1 MENKMANSMKTVK
14 VNDEFFQKSKLSG
27 KTFNQYHGELE
38 QANQDGK
45 LKIAEKELEKIREMQ
60 GVIYSLTE
68 QRKADRNLV
77 DSLFK
82 TVKLQDQRIT
92 ALTDSVEKLTNALT
106 TAIAR
111 R

>member
-1 MENKMANSMKTVK
+1 MANSMKTVK
-14 VNDEFFQKSKLSG
+14 VNDEFFQKAKLAG

-38 QANQDGK
+38 QNNQDGK
-45 LKIAEKELEKIREMQ
+45 LKVADKELEKIKEMQ
-60 GVIYSLTE
+60 GVIYSTNEL
-68 QRKADRNLV
+68 RKADRNFV
-77 DSLFK
+77 DTLFK